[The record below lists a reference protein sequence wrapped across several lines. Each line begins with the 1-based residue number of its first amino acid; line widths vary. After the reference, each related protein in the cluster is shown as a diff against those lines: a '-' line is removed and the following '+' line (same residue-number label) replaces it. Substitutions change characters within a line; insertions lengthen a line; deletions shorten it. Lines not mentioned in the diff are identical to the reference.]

1 MNLEKVKREFAAKRC
16 EQVLINSE
24 KGRKAS
30 MIIGKLMQNLNA
42 GEKNL
47 LIEYIDEINLEN
59 ADIQEE
65 LYIAGFVDGII
76 MASEHMGKFFE

>member
-16 EQVLINSE
+16 EQVLLNLEKSKKATMIVEKLMRNLNVSE
-24 KGRKAS
+24 K
-30 MIIGKLMQNLNA
+30 I
-42 GEKNL
+42 L
-47 LIEYIDEINLEN
+47 LIEYIDEINSEN
-59 ADIQEE
+59 SDIQEE